1 MQRSEYPHLWPYV
14 GRFTVVHILTYAAVS
29 LLFLTFQS
37 ILPESRRIALALYEP
52 FRPITFMTLTGQ
64 TLRGLAF
71 AFVLYPFYPVILAG
85 RRGKWILF
93 GALWG
98 LALVGSVEPQPGSIE
113 GLIYTEISWLEHAA
127 VLVAAAV
134 EMLLFV
140 WLFSL
145 WETHLHAM
153 DGVQGQA
160 ASPADPKR
168 VRGYTVRFT
177 LIHLITYVVIGGVF
191 YQIAGYEDALESM
204 EIFELWRPQDTMTA
218 VFLVCFGQIFR
229 AIWLALLLH
238 PFYHTYIR
246 RKHGW
251 LLLFLLIFGL
261 TALGSPLFLT
271 EFISVD
277 GPFAEWLQ
285 DLMVGIPEIAI
296 QMLIFALVFFVWQ
309 RRVERRY
316 SVTPTFTPQV

>member
-1 MQRSEYPHLWPYV
+1 MERSVYPHLWPYV
-14 GRFTVVHILTYAAVS
+14 GRFTVVHILTYAAVAP
-29 LLFLTFQS
+29 LFLTFQS
-37 ILPESRRIALALYEP
+37 MLPESRRIALELYEP
-52 FRPITFMTLTGQ
+52 FRPITSMTVTGQ

-71 AFVLYPFYPVILAG
+71 AFVFYPFYPVILAG

-113 GLIYTEISWLEHAA
+113 GLIYTEIAWFEHAA
-127 VLVAAAV
+127 VLVAVAI

-145 WETHLHAM
+145 WETRLHAM

-168 VRGYTVRFT
+168 VRGYTVRFI

-204 EIFELWRPQDTMTA
+204 EIFELWRPQDTMAA
-218 VFLVCFGQIFR
+218 VFLVFFGQIFR

-271 EFISVD
+271 EFISID
-277 GPFAEWLQ
+277 GPFAEFLQ
-285 DLMVGIPEIAI
+285 DLIVGIPEIAA
-296 QMLIFALVFFVWQ
+296 QMLVFALVFFVWQ
-309 RRVERRY
+309 RSVERRY
-316 SVTPTFTPQV
+316 SAMPTFTPQV